1 MIKQEVDIRR
11 ISPER
16 MTPNDT
22 SPPVMWLPHY
32 EARDMGFETNGW
44 GGARNPTGVRVTPDN
59 AIESTVVL
67 ACIRCLAE
75 SVASLKLSLFKE
87 KKGVRETD
95 SANPMNKLIA
105 SKPNNRQT
113 SFEWREQG
121 MLWLGLYGN
130 WYNQIVRG
138 PGDLIQELVP
148 LHPSRMKV
156 EEVEDGSLRY
166 TYSESSGGSSVYSQ
180 EDIVHVRWM
189 SNDGI
194 EGMIPTS
201 ISKDAIAL
209 ARACELH
216 GSRFFGNGARPGVIL
231 QTPNQ
236 VTPESASLLREAWER
251 AHRGVDNSWKTAVLT
266 NGLEAKELGLNNTE
280 SQYLEVR
287 RFQVEEICRTY
298 RVPPHLVMDLNRAT
312 FSNIEQQSLDFLQ
325 YTLTPWLKRLEQ
337 AFDRDL
343 LGDDG
348 AHYFEFDTKTL
359 LRGDAASRASW
370 YTSMWNLGVLSVNE
384 IRSAEGLNPVDNG
397 DERFVQLN
405 MTTLD
410 KAEEPTTEEVEVVQ
424 EIQEPVDTE
433 QAQTEDDLPPAD
445 EQPLAQTAFTGV
457 QIQQLVDIS
466 QQVATGILPRDSAI
480 EIILQAFPTIDRT
493 EAERIVPEQGS
504 AMVEEE
510 PQAQPVTEAPIDG
523 TV

>member
-1 MIKQEVDIRR
+1 MIKQEADIRR

-16 MTPNDT
+16 LKATDT
-22 SPPVMWLPHY
+22 SPPMLWLPHR

-75 SVASLKLSLFKE
+75 SVASLKLSLFKDV
-87 KKGVRETD
+87 KGVRESD

-105 SKPNNRQT
+105 STPNDRQT

-138 PGDLIQELVP
+138 PGDVVQQLIP

-156 EEVEDGSLRY
+156 EEVDGGSLRY
-166 TYSESSGGSSVYSQ
+166 TYSESSGGSSTYAQ

-194 EGMIPTS
+194 EGMVPTTV
-201 ISKDAIAL
+201 SKDAIAL

-236 VTPESASLLREAWER
+236 VTPESALLLREAWER

-266 NGLEAKELGLNNTE
+266 NGLEAKELGSNNTE

-343 LGDDG
+343 LNDSVD
-348 AHYFEFDTKTL
+348 HYFEFDTKTL

-384 IRSAEGLNPVDNG
+384 IRSAEGLNPVENG

-405 MTTLD
+405 MTTLE
-410 KAEEPTTEEVEVVQ
+410 KAEEEPKEEVEVVQ
-424 EIQEPVDTE
+424 EIQEPTPE
-433 QAQTEDDLPPAD
+433 EEPATEDDLPSSD

-466 QQVATGILPRDSAI
+466 QQVAAGLLPRPSAI

-493 EAERIVPEQGS
+493 EAERIVPEEGAVQ
-504 AMVEEE
+504 VQQE
-510 PQAQPVTEAPIDG
+510 PQPQPETEAPIDG
-523 TV
+523 AI

>member
-1 MIKQEVDIRR
+1 M
-11 ISPER
+11 
-16 MTPNDT
+16 
-22 SPPVMWLPHY
+22 
-32 EARDMGFETNGW
+32 
-44 GGARNPTGVRVTPDN
+44 
-59 AIESTVVL
+59 
-67 ACIRCLAE
+67 
-75 SVASLKLSLFKE
+75 
-87 KKGVRETD
+87 
-95 SANPMNKLIA
+95 
-105 SKPNNRQT
+105 
-113 SFEWREQG
+113 
-121 MLWLGLYGN
+121 
-130 WYNQIVRG
+130 
-138 PGDLIQELVP
+138 IQELVP

-166 TYSESSGGSSVYSQ
+166 TYSESSGGSSVYAQ
-180 EDIVHVRWM
+180 DDIVHVRWM

-343 LGDDG
+343 LDDDV

-424 EIQEPVDTE
+424 EIQEIQEPADTE
-433 QAQTEDDLPPAD
+433 QAPTED
-445 EQPLAQTAFTGV
+445 
-457 QIQQLVDIS
+457 
-466 QQVATGILPRDSAI
+466 
-480 EIILQAFPTIDRT
+480 
-493 EAERIVPEQGS
+493 ERIVPEQGP
-504 AMVEEE
+504 ATVEEE

-523 TV
+523 SV